1 MTAAE
6 SPPVVSLVLKVVPGA
21 SSNAIAGW
29 LGNELKVRVRAPPER
44 GKANVAV
51 KKLIAKKLGL
61 PDAAV
66 TIVGGHRNARKRL
79 EIVGLEEFAIWKKLG
94 KPAHE

>member
-6 SPPVVSLVLKVVPGA
+6 SPPVVSLALKVVPGA

-61 PDAAV
+61 PDSAV
-66 TIVGGHRNARKRL
+66 TIVGGHHNARKRL
-79 EIVGLEEFAIWKKLG
+79 EIAGLEEIVLCKQLG